1 MNLDLKKS
9 EFLKGFCNLFA
20 LGFLFTI
27 RKKKYVLWGRKCSL
41 KLIMYLIYVFKG
53 HFVFN
58 KTVIK
63 LVTVLIKRFFPYLN
77 PAVFLQDQKVKTKLS
92 IS

>member
-1 MNLDLKKS
+1 MDLKKS
-9 EFLKGFCNLFA
+9 EFLKGFFNLFV

-41 KLIMYLIYVFKG
+41 KLIIYLTYVFKG

-58 KTVIK
+58 KTVTTI
-63 LVTVLIKRFFPYLN
+63 LIKRFFPYLN